1 MAAIRSA
8 GASGHHTT
16 AALRNCSIIALWCWV
31 RTWNSASSSTV
42 STVSELGDS
51 SKPQQPRRNGT
62 TECREA
68 QGVERQQSTQELTPT
83 DRRASIGRR
92 AAYGVF
98 LGERAMQVDDV
109 LALPWRQ
116 FPRRPWQGELLG

>member
-1 MAAIRSA
+1 MFRVAQA
-8 GASGHHTT
+8 
-16 AALRNCSIIALWCWV
+16 
-31 RTWNSASSSTV
+31 
-42 STVSELGDS
+42 
-51 SKPQQPRRNGT
+51 RRNGST
-62 TECREA
+62 ARREA

-83 DRRASIGRR
+83 DRRASIGRW

-116 FPRRPWQGELLG
+116 FPRRPWQSERLG